1 MKKILG
7 IIVLGLLLSG
17 CAESGGEVL
26 SSLIYGMVLL
36 YVALL
41 GLVLIGMVLYP
52 VIKVTSV
59 VAEALYP
66 KKENTREGKK
76 EIRKAIKNQLVED
89 KKFIKTRWKKRKWQY
104 PDKRKWQH
112 PTYDDW
118 YKAVQEAK
126 DRIWFANSRNKGPRP
141 LTKNGK
147 LKQPKK
153 VLSSEE
159 VLAGYLA
166 QSKMLS
172 KNKNKKKAT
181 KEKKIKLK
189 SNKNK

>member
-1 MKKILG
+1 MKKLLLT
-7 IIVLGLLLSG
+7 IVVSLLLSG

-26 SSLIYGMVLL
+26 SSLIYG
-36 YVALL
+36 VALL

>member
-1 MKKILG
+1 MISMKKLLG

-26 SSLIYGMVLL
+26 SSLIYG
-36 YVALL
+36 VALL

-126 DRIWFANSRNKGPRP
+126 DRIWFADSRNKGPRP
-141 LTKNGK
+141 RTDKELLFGYNKFAQNFAGEIIEVEK
-147 LKQPKK
+147 RILRKK
-153 VLSSEE
+153 EAAKE
-159 VLAGYLA
+159 VPLDL
-166 QSKMLS
+166 QL
-172 KNKNKKKAT
+172 
-181 KEKKIKLK
+181 
-189 SNKNK
+189 

>member
-1 MKKILG
+1 MKKLLSLL
-7 IIVLGLLLSG
+7 VVSLLLSG

-26 SSLIYGMVLL
+26 SSLIYG
-36 YVALL
+36 VALL

-104 PDKRKWQH
+104 P
-112 PTYDDW
+112 
-118 YKAVQEAK
+118 EAK
-126 DRIWFANSRNKGPRP
+126 DRIWFSDSRNKGPRP
-141 LTKNGK
+141 LTKNEK

-159 VLAGYLA
+159 VVAVWSS

-172 KNKNKKKAT
+172 KNKVKKYKNQI
-181 KEKKIKLK
+181 KHLKKNQIKHLME
-189 SNKNK
+189 

>member
-1 MKKILG
+1 MSKFLG
-7 IIVLGLLLSG
+7 VLALGLLLNG
-17 CAESGGEVL
+17 CAGSGDEVL
-26 SSLIYGMVLL
+26 SSLIYGI
-36 YVALL
+36 ALL
-41 GLVLIGMVLYP
+41 GLVLIGIVLYP
-52 VIKVTSV
+52 IIKVTSV

-126 DRIWFANSRNKGPRP
+126 DRIWFSDSRNKGPRP
-141 LTKNGK
+141 LTKNEK

-159 VLAGYLA
+159 VVAVWSS

-172 KNKNKKKAT
+172 KNKVKKYKNQI
-181 KEKKIKLK
+181 KHLKKNQIKHLME
-189 SNKNK
+189 